1 MEVHMRIK
9 RKIIEPHYVV
19 VPEKYLKEIETI
31 AEHLK
36 IYYAQAEEIEKTY
49 SQTKR
54 LTKCLDEN

>member
-1 MEVHMRIK
+1 MRIK